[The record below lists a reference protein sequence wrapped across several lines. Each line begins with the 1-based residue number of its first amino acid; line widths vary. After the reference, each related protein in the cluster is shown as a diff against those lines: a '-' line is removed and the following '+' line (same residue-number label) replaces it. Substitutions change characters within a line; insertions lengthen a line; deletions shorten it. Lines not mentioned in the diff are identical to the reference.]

1 MVVLLYLLFFLSG
14 AAALVYEVVWARSL
28 GLVFGGSHLAVATV
42 LSVFMGGLALGGW
55 LLGRAADRS
64 TRPLRLY
71 AFLELGI
78 AGAALLFEAL
88 ILEYPTIYPPLA
100 RLGEHQAAWLTL
112 LRVLFAVAAML
123 LPTTLMGGTLP
134 VLSRLIAGRT
144 ASLGR
149 PLSLLYGINTLGAVT
164 GTLAAGF
171 VLLPGLGVRRA
182 TAVAV
187 GINVAVGL
195 VALGLSRL
203 AGTVPRSGRQAVD
216 AASPQGAP
224 PPLPFRLALLG
235 IGISG
240 FCALAYEVLWTR
252 VLGLVLGTSVYS
264 FTIML
269 VAFLAGIA
277 AGGQAH
283 SLLPDAWASARG
295 WRAQILAFAAT
306 QVAIGAF
313 ALGATYA
320 LGDLPAQAS
329 GLQTHLA
336 AGQAE
341 FLARQASSFLLA
353 FAYMAVPAF
362 FMGLA
367 FPLAG
372 TIHALRR
379 RSVGAAVGEVL
390 AVNTIG
396 AILGAAAAGFL
407 LIRLFGIERALQVV
421 VAVNVGTGLS
431 IAASVLPRPRL
442 LAGLATA
449 GAAAGVAVLASL
461 PASARFWDPKFLA
474 VYRNNQ
480 RQTFDTP
487 EHVEDA
493 LRNTDVLYWFEGINE
508 TISVIEPKGGT
519 RAFVVNGRVEAS
531 THLEDVHCQRALGH
545 LPMLAH
551 PAPRE
556 VFVLGTGSGMTLG
569 AVLIHPQAQRV
580 TLAEIEPGVF
590 GATRTF
596 ARWNHDALDSPKL
609 TVVRNDGR
617 DFLRTT
623 RQRFD
628 VITADPIHPWS
639 SGAAYLYTDEYF
651 RTVAARLAP
660 GGVACQWLPLY
671 ELSLADLRSV
681 VATFTRSFRHV
692 ALWLTYADAELLGS
706 QEPIRFDQGA
716 LAARLADPRIE
727 ADLAEVGMG
736 TPDDLLAH
744 FLAGDEALRAFGRGG
759 VVNTDD
765 NLWLEFSAPRSQGRM
780 DLVASNFASLTALRR
795 PPQEIAPWA
804 RASSTAAAVDRLQA
818 RALAGESPT
827 ALAAEVQTLEETAPA
842 DGRLQL
848 LAQQVDTLMAGIPRP
863 LGTESFPVLA
873 EDAPA
878 RLDITAVSVRTG
890 TGRAALIFVD
900 NAAREVYGERY
911 LEAPEE
917 LLDLLVRTEANQVLG
932 ALREEHAALAREAE
946 GRGLPTPRREEVASR
961 LRARVATWAAA
972 KLP

>member
-1 MVVLLYLLFFLSG
+1 MVALLYLLFFLSG

-55 LLGRAADRS
+55 LLGKAADRS

-71 AFLELGI
+71 ALLELGI
-78 AGAALLFEAL
+78 AGAALLFQAL
-88 ILEYPTIYPPLA
+88 ILAYPTIYPPLA
-100 RLGEHQAAWLTL
+100 RLGEHQTAWLTL

-134 VLSRLIAGRT
+134 LLSRLIAGRT

-171 VLLPGLGVRRA
+171 VLLPGLGVRRTTA
-182 TAVAV
+182 FAVA
-187 GINVAVGL
+187 INVAVGL
-195 VALGLSRL
+195 VALGLSRR
-203 AGTVPRSGRQAVD
+203 AGVVQRSGGQALD
-216 AASPQGAP
+216 AEPPQGA

-252 VLGLVLGTSVYS
+252 VLGMVLGTSVYS

-283 SLLPDAWASARG
+283 SLLPGAWTSARG
-295 WRAQILAFAAT
+295 WRRPILGFAAA
-306 QVAIGAF
+306 QVVIGVC

-320 LGDLPAQAS
+320 LGDLPAHAS
-329 GLQTHLA
+329 GLQTRLA
-336 AGQAE
+336 TGQAE

-390 AVNTIG
+390 AVNTMG

-407 LIRLFGIERALQVV
+407 LIPLFGIERALQVV
-421 VAVNVGTGLS
+421 VAVNVGTGLT

-449 GAAAGVAVLASL
+449 GAAAGVAVLVSL
-461 PASARFWDPKFLA
+461 PASARFWDPKLLA

-531 THLEDVHCQRALGH
+531 THLEDIHCQRALGH

-551 PAPRE
+551 PAPRK

-569 AVLIHPQAQRV
+569 AVLIHPEAERV

-617 DFLRTT
+617 NFLRTT
-623 RQRFD
+623 RERYD

-639 SGAAYLYTDEYF
+639 GGAAYLYTDEYF

-681 VATFTRSFRHV
+681 VATFSRSFRHV

-706 QEPIRFDQGA
+706 QEPIRFDQGG

-765 NLWLEFSAPRSQGRM
+765 NLWLEFSAPRSQGRI
-780 DLVASNFASLTALRR
+780 DLVASNFASLTAMRH

-804 RASSTAAAVDRLQA
+804 GGSSTAAAVDRLQA
-818 RALAGESPT
+818 RALAGEGPT
-827 ALAAEVQTLEETAPA
+827 ALAAEVRALEETVPA
-842 DGRLQL
+842 HGRLRL
-848 LAQQVDTLMAGIPRP
+848 LSQQVDTLTAGIPQP
-863 LGTESFPVLA
+863 LATESFPVLA
-873 EDAPA
+873 EDALA

-890 TGRAALIFVD
+890 AGRAALVFVD
-900 NAAREVYGERY
+900 NARREVYGERY

-917 LLDLLVRTEANQVLG
+917 LLDLRVRTEADKVFG
-932 ALREEHAALAREAE
+932 ALREEHAALARAAE
-946 GRGLPTPRREEVASR
+946 GHGLPIPRREEVASR

-972 KLP
+972 KVP